1 MPASGG
7 TFRPSASDGWTGC
20 TTPHRLAQAGS
31 SRPPQNRMIELDLE
45 GHLLE
50 VVRGQFERGLGK
62 IDPVV
67 VPRFRTECSLHLTRV
82 ATSNIEKGKGSTEGP
97 VEGVGRIFPTALW
110 ERQSASTSF

>member
-1 MPASGG
+1 
-7 TFRPSASDGWTGC
+7 
-20 TTPHRLAQAGS
+20 
-31 SRPPQNRMIELDLE
+31 MIELDLE

-82 ATSNIEKGKGSTEGP
+82 ATSNIEKGKGSTEDP